1 MLRFNTKQDC
11 SMMLNRSDF
20 NTSYVTVQ
28 PARCLGFR
36 TMRKISIHLMLR
48 FNGSRGC
55 LHQSQ
60 LHISI
65 HLMLRFNNKNLK
77 IEKANKKFQYILCC
91 GSTAAIEIRKTAEK
105 NFNTS
110 YVAVQLL
117 KF

>member
-1 MLRFNTKQDC
+1 
-11 SMMLNRSDF
+11 MMLNRSDF

-65 HLMLRFNNKNLK
+65 HLMLRFN
-77 IEKANKKFQYILCC
+77 I
-91 GSTAAIEIRKTAEK
+91 IRVIKPFLDIPISIHLMLR
-105 NFNTS
+105 FNGQAS
-110 YVAVQLL
+110 SWL
-117 KF
+117 